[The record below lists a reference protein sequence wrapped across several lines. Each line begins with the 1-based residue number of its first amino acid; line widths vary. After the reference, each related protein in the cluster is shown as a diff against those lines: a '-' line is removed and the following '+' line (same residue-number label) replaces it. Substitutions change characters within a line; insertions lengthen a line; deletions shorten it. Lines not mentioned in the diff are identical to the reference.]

1 MMNEKKNIMDLA
13 LRKEV
18 FILTK
23 DKIIGASMIA
33 AVLISSILFFNVK
46 GVWMIPVIICVVAPM
61 CLLQYDRFIK
71 NSKSLKDYFY
81 AITSLIYLWIC
92 YLNNVISLF
101 HCLFMTFLF
110 LVPFV
115 MGITKIVRK
124 SDVRI

>member
-1 MMNEKKNIMDLA
+1 
-13 LRKEV
+13 
-18 FILTK
+18 
-23 DKIIGASMIA
+23 
-33 AVLISSILFFNVK
+33 
-46 GVWMIPVIICVVAPM
+46 MIPVVICVVIPM

-71 NSKSLKDYFY
+71 DSKSLKDYFY

-124 SDVRI
+124 SNVRI

>member
-1 MMNEKKNIMDLA
+1 MDLA

-46 GVWMIPVIICVVAPM
+46 GVWMIPVVICVVAPM

-101 HCLFMTFLF
+101 HSLFMTFLF